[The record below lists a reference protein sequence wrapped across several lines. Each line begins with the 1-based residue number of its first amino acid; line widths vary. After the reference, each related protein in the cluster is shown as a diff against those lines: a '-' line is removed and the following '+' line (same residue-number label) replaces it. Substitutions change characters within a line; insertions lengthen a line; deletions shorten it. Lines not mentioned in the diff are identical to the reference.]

1 MESDTR
7 VLDHRSKLL
16 DLHMSGSICEGRKRR
31 FITRSGT
38 CCGKRQSKRSALLQP
53 SKDRTKNQSRGQKVC
68 INNPSHRC
76 VPVVQWGLVDH
87 YLSLCSSSF
96 PKKLLLLSSLKRSN
110 LFPKT
115 WLLQLWGAASILQEI
130 ILIWG
135 MVCPANL
142 LFPRGSFVPL
152 L

>member
-76 VPVVQWGLVDH
+76 VPVARLVRLDLATVVSVLVLQGLQRSYQCH
-87 YLSLCSSSF
+87 YL
-96 PKKLLLLSSLKRSN
+96 RV
-110 LFPKT
+110 
-115 WLLQLWGAASILQEI
+115 A
-130 ILIWG
+130 IW
-135 MVCPANL
+135 
-142 LFPRGSFVPL
+142 FPRCDYSYFSVIVIGNCPHLEGWSVLQGSAIP
-152 L
+152 